1 MSDKPTALLD
11 RIIDRILDVTAV
23 VGGCMVVFQMLIVC
37 LEVILRYFFNR
48 PTTWVTEISSYI
60 LVWVPFLCVA
70 WVEKRNQH
78 IRMDLLYGTLGPK
91 ARSVF
96 DTVHASVTIIVC
108 IVIFWYGLK
117 VIAEFY
123 QEGTRTQ
130 SFLMLPQ
137 WPVTAII
144 PFSLLLL
151 CVELLR
157 GMRKKLNQSL

>member
-23 VGGCMVVFQMLIVC
+23 LGGCMIVFQMLIVC

-78 IRMDLLYGTLGPK
+78 IRMDLLYGTLNSRRR
-91 ARSVF
+91 AVF
-96 DTVHASVTIIVC
+96 DIVHGGVTVLVC
-108 IVIFWYGLK
+108 IVIFWYGFK
-117 VIAEFY
+117 IIAEYY
-123 QEGTRTQ
+123 QEGTKTQ

-137 WPVTAII
+137 WPITVII
-144 PFSLLLL
+144 PLSLLLL

-157 GMRKKLNQSL
+157 GIRKKLNQIL

>member
-78 IRMDLLYGTLGPK
+78 IRMDLLYGTLNPK
-91 ARSVF
+91 TRAVF
-96 DTVHASVTIIVC
+96 DVVHAGVTVIVC
-108 IVIFWYGLK
+108 IVIFWYGFK
-117 VIAEFY
+117 VIAEYY

-137 WPVTAII
+137 WPITAII
-144 PFSLLLL
+144 PLSLLLL

-157 GMRKKLNQSL
+157 GMRKKLNQIL